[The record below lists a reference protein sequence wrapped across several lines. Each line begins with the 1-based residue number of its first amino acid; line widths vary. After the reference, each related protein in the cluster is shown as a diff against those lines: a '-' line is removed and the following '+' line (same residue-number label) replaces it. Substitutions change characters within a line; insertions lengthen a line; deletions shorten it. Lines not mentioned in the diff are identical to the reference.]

1 MKESVLSV
9 EDHSTQPCFTS
20 FQMPAN
26 PLNIFILTSSV
37 YDY

>member
-9 EDHSTQPCFTS
+9 EDHSTQPPFKL
-20 FQMPAN
+20 PAN